1 LRGGRFVCGRH
12 RRAVRVANLAVV
24 TNASD
29 VVSAGAPR
37 GVSAH
42 ALEARGVTKRFPGV
56 VANDS
61 VNFTLTSGEVHTL
74 LGENGAGKSTLASVL
89 CGLYRP
95 EEGRVLRDGKE
106 IRLNSPRD
114 GLAHGIAMVH
124 QHFRL
129 VDRFTVA
136 ENVVLGQRSL
146 PFVLSAQH
154 VEDKVAAVTQQFGLP
169 LDPRAIV
176 GELSAGER
184 QRVEI
189 VKALYQGAEI
199 LLLDEPT
206 ALLAPPE
213 VDALFLTVRAM
224 TRAGKSVVFVSHKL
238 GEVVDISD
246 RITVMRAG
254 KVTGSVRRGEADVRK
269 LAELMVGREINIV
282 PRRAKSPVGEVLL
295 SVSQVHLE
303 RDGTETLSDINLE
316 VRSGEIV
323 GVAGVAGNGQ
333 RDLAEVVAGLRAP
346 QRGNVTVC
354 GTPTAR
360 SGGQGTR
367 RAGLAYVPED
377 RLGTG
382 LAPSMSIVDN
392 MVLTR
397 ERGFLVDRES
407 ALNEATTFIERLE
420 IKTPGPHTPTRK
432 LSGGNAQKVLLA
444 RELFASSG
452 ARVLV
457 VCSPTRGLDVG
468 AVEAVHALLDEAR
481 DAGKAILLVSEDLDE
496 VLTLADRVLVLYRG
510 RISLEQSGGGVNVE
524 QVGRAMAGI
533 DA

>member
-1 LRGGRFVCGRH
+1 MARVRGLSV
-12 RRAVRVANLAVV
+12 VANLPAV
-24 TNASD
+24 ASG
-29 VVSAGAPR
+29 VASRGAHE
-37 GVSAH
+37 SH
-42 ALEARGVTKRFPGV
+42 APYAVEAVAVTKRFPGV
-56 VANDS
+56 VANDR
-61 VNFTLTSGEVHTL
+61 VNFQLARGEVHTL

-95 EEGRVLRDGKE
+95 EEGQVLRNGKE

-136 ENVVLGQRSL
+136 ENVVLGHKSL
-146 PFVLSAQH
+146 SFVLAASEIESR
-154 VEDKVAAVTQQFGLP
+154 VEKITNEFGLP
-169 LDPRAIV
+169 LDPRAVV

-189 VKALYQGAEI
+189 VKALYQGAEV

-213 VDALFLTVRAM
+213 VEKLFITVRAM
-224 TRAGKSVVFVSHKL
+224 THAGKSVVFVSHKL

-246 RITVMRAG
+246 RITVMRGG
-254 KVTGSVRRGEADVRK
+254 KVTGSVRRGEADVKK
-269 LAELMVGREINIV
+269 LAELMVGREINLV
-282 PRRAKSPVGEVLL
+282 PRRAKSPTGEVLL

-303 RDGTETLSDINLE
+303 RDGSEILSDINIE
-316 VRSGEIV
+316 VRAGEIV

-333 RDLAEVVAGLRAP
+333 RDLAEMVAGLSAP
-346 QRGNVTVC
+346 QHGNVTVC
-354 GTPTAR
+354 GQPTAQA
-360 SGGQGTR
+360 GALGAR

-382 LAPSMSIVDN
+382 LSPSLSMVDN
-392 MVLTR
+392 LVLTR
-397 ERGFLVDRES
+397 ERGFLVDRK
-407 ALNEATTFIERLE
+407 AAHTEAEYFIKQLE
-420 IKTPGPHTPTRK
+420 IKTPGPLTPTRK

-444 RELFASSG
+444 RELFAVSG

-481 DAGKAILLVSEDLDE
+481 DSGKAILLISEDLDE
-496 VLTLADRVLVLYRG
+496 VMTLADRVMVLYRG
-510 RISLEQSGGGVNVE
+510 KITLEQPGSNANLE
-524 QVGRAMAGI
+524 RVGRAMAGI
-533 DA
+533 AS